1 MDKRQE
7 MLYVYVQPFP
17 RVHMSHLAQSVCAI
31 CFFHCDKFDC
41 VSYQAT
47 ATYKSPQPREDSNLI
62 DGHLIS
68 PMRITGTASKPGSYF
83 GIACEPLRIFKKIG
97 VLILFSTSESDLS

>member
-62 DGHLIS
+62 DGHLIF
-68 PMRITGTASKPGSYF
+68 PNADNRDGKQT
-83 GIACEPLRIFKKIG
+83 R
-97 VLILFSTSESDLS
+97 VLFRNSL